1 MRVYNT
7 LINQIK
13 NDQTHAS
20 SLGSGFGDVL
30 DKLENMLGEAQKLN
44 EKFKNNE
51 QISPLSEAINEAKD
65 SIEAL
70 NNEQKDDLAAT
81 FKKLEAQA
89 KKDEEMFKTFDFMSL
104 MNQLIYGTNSE
115 DEKNKIYQKMQE
127 IAKSV
132 K

>member
-13 NDQTHAS
+13 NNQTHS
-20 SLGSGFGDVL
+20 SILGSGFGDVL
-30 DKLENMLGEAQKLN
+30 GKLENMLGEAQKIN

-51 QISPLSEAINEAKD
+51 QISSLSEAINEAKD